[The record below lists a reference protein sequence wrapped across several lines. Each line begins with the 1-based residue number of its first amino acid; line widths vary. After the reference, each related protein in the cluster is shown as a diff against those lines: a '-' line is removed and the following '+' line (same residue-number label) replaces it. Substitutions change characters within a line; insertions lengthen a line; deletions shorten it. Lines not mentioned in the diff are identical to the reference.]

1 MIYNGTSHPIYILD
15 KKQLIHFRN
24 DEFSIKDDVE
34 EVNIVKTI
42 DLDLELNIH
51 TTNSINPHIYTHDDI
66 DIYMPDTYRIANID
80 FVQNFK
86 QYDKI
91 IVSSIYV
98 NKILQYYIHNYNLL
112 QQNYEYLNKLYVV
125 HGTVRKCGK
134 IIGCVGLKKVFHS
147 RNLETIYNLFNT
159 DLDSVDILEL
169 IMALMDFKARS
180 NDDVYM
186 NTEYVQ
192 FVIDYLNK
200 KGINFNI

>member
-15 KKQLIHFRN
+15 KKQLVHFRN
-24 DEFSIKDDVE
+24 DEFSIKDGIE

-51 TTNSINPHIYTHDDI
+51 TTNSINPYIGTHDDI
-66 DIYMPDTYRIANID
+66 DIYMPDTNRIANID

-91 IVSSIYV
+91 IVSSVYV
-98 NKILQYYIHNYNLL
+98 NKILQYCVHNYNFL
-112 QQNYEYLNKLYVV
+112 QQNYDYLNKLYVV
-125 HGTVRKCGK
+125 HGTVRKDGK
-134 IIGCVGLKKVFHS
+134 IIGCVGLKKVFHG
-147 RNLETIYNLFNT
+147 RNLEAIYNLFNT
-159 DLDSVDILEL
+159 DLDSVDISEL
-169 IMALMDFKARS
+169 VVALMDFKTRY

-186 NTEYVQ
+186 NIEYVK

-200 KGINFNI
+200 RGINFNI